1 MNEIIIDRLNSLKS
15 EMRRRS
21 IDFYMIPTSDSHNSE
36 YVGDYFKVRE
46 YFSGFTGS
54 NGTLIVSN
62 DHVGLWTDGRYFIQA
77 KNELTGTGITLY
89 KMGEPGVPTLSEYLR
104 TNLKQNQTLGF
115 DGKVFT
121 ERYIEGIQKECASQN
136 INFSYEDDLAFSI
149 WNDRPKRSYKKV
161 LILPLKYNGQSFQD
175 KLSQIR
181 NKMKEFSAHSYLLSK
196 LDDIMW
202 LYNIRG
208 NDVECNPVALSYAFI
223 TDDENYLFLQKEAIT
238 DEIVDYARINHIKI
252 KDYNVIF
259 EFLSNFSYQGDT
271 LLDEYETSYC
281 AFQTIKNKNSIIR
294 EKNPTVLLK
303 AIKNS
308 TEIENMKQYFLY
320 DSVAVCKFIFWI
332 INNKHKNEIEASEY
346 LDALRSKIEGF
357 QGLSFRTICAYAKNA
372 AMMHYEANK
381 ANNTEIDEK
390 GFLLVD
396 SGGQYLGA
404 TTDVT
409 RTICMGKLT
418 EKEKKYFT
426 LVAIGMLQLMN
437 SKFIYG
443 CTGRNL
449 DILARQPLWNE
460 GIDYKCGTG
469 HGVGCFLN
477 VHEGPQSIRWKYL
490 REYPETV
497 LEEGMTITD
506 EPGVYLEGEFGIRT
520 ENTLLVKKNEA
531 TSDGQFMN
539 FETLTFVPIDL
550 EGIDISYMNCQ
561 DIERLNQ
568 YHNEVYEKIAPFLEQ
583 DEKKWLRNATKSV

>member
-1 MNEIIIDRLNSLKS
+1 MNEIIIDRLNCLKS

-54 NGTLIVSN
+54 NGTLIISN

-136 INFSYEDDLAFSI
+136 INFSYEDDLAFGI
-149 WNDRPKRSYKKV
+149 WNDRPKRSHKKV
-161 LILPLKYNGQSFQD
+161 LILPLKYNGQTFQD

-223 TDDENYLFLQKEAIT
+223 TDDENYLFLQKEAVT
-238 DEIVDYARINHIKI
+238 DEIVDYAKINHIKI
-252 KDYNVIF
+252 RDYIVIF
-259 EFLSNFSYQGDT
+259 EFLNNFSYQGDT
-271 LLDEYETSYC
+271 LLDESETSYC
-281 AFQTIKNKNSIIR
+281 AFWTIKNKNSIIR

-308 TEIENMKQYFLY
+308 TEIENMKQYFLL

-332 INNKHKNEIEASEY
+332 KNNKHKNEIEASKY

-357 QGLSFRTICAYAKNA
+357 QGLSFKTICAYAKNA

-531 TSDGQFMN
+531 TPDGQFMN

-583 DEKKWLRNATKSV
+583 DEKKWLKNATKSV